1 MKNTTFN
8 FHFRKQVLN
17 DSTIALLDAIDYSDK
32 VEFLNAEGESTAIEN
47 ATHVKRTSQSPVVPV
62 VTLEELTES
71 EQGIKVLELMLDK
84 TVTEL
89 VRSDFDGGKNPLN
102 GWKGGEVPEGYA
114 VTLDYLLDSLTPSVG
129 GGSSSAAV
137 KVADIKAF
145 FVGMEEWLVAQGKK
159 PAAIALYKSIL
170 EGRFKANLIQSLNE
184 QFLKAILNGLNE
196 YVVAMAEDVREEE
209 SEVIAYLQVLA
220 GHAIASKASI
230 SLDDL

>member
-17 DSTIALLDAIDYSDK
+17 EQAIALIDAIGYADK
-32 VEFLNAEGESTAIEN
+32 VEFLNADGETSTPEE
-47 ATHVKRTSQSPVVPV
+47 ATHIKRVSQSPVVPV
-62 VTLEELTES
+62 VTLEELTET
-71 EQGIKVLELMLDK
+71 ENGIKVLELMLDK

-114 VTLDYLLDSLTPSVG
+114 VTLEYLLDSLTPSV

-145 FVGMEEWLVAQGKK
+145 FVGMEEWLIAQGKK

-196 YVVAMAEDVREEE
+196 YVSAMTDEAKEEE
-209 SEVIAYLQVLA
+209 AEVIAYLQTLA
-220 GHAIASKASI
+220 EHAIASKASI

>member
-1 MKNTTFN
+1 MINQTFN

-17 DSTIALLDAIDYSDK
+17 DSTIAMLDAIGYSDK
-32 VEFLNAEGESTAIEN
+32 VEFLDAEGETVTMEQ
-47 ATHVKRTSQSPVVPV
+47 ATHVKRSTQSLDVPV
-62 VTLEELTES
+62 VTLEELYDS
-71 EQGIKVLELMLDK
+71 EQGVKVLQLMLDK
-84 TVTEL
+84 VVTEL

-129 GGSSSAAV
+129 GGSSSSAV

-145 FVGMEEWLVAQGKK
+145 FVEMEKWLVAQGKK
-159 PAAIALYKSIL
+159 PAAIALYKSVL

-196 YVVAMAEDVREEE
+196 FVAVMTEEAREEDA
-209 SEVIAYLQVLA
+209 EVIAYLQTLA
-220 GHAIASKASI
+220 EHAIASKASI